1 VSAPANA
8 SPSAPTKASS
18 SWGPGEI
25 ALLVGP
31 FAVAWGAYFALRASM
46 PDDALAPFRSGL
58 YWPDS
63 EPLMLAKGGGIV
75 SRVLLHMGFTF
86 GLGLVL
92 LIVFVLVRSVVSK
105 RQTQSRVGVFICFG
119 LAFLV
124 MLGVSTVPNRLTRI
138 DQARGALVVSHM
150 IPVPPW
156 TMSTEEL
163 AFKEVR
169 ALGARLGVRGTKS
182 KERVVRLFALPASG
196 EPLELGEAE
205 CPGPDDECLEWA
217 DPAAAALAKALG
229 WKGKLRTSMTDGG
242 KLRQYESSARGE

>member
-1 VSAPANA
+1 MTVPATL
-8 SPSAPTKASS
+8 SPSPSPKAGS
-18 SWGPGEI
+18 SWGRGEI
-25 ALLVGP
+25 ALLIGP
-31 FAVAWGAYFALRASM
+31 FVVVWGAYLALRASM

-58 YWPDS
+58 YWPDGA
-63 EPLMLAKGGGIV
+63 PLMMAKGGGIV

-86 GLGLVL
+86 GLGLLL
-92 LIVFVLVRSVVSK
+92 LIVFVVVRSAVSK
-105 RQTQSRVGVFICFG
+105 RETQSRLGVFVCFA

-138 DQARGALVVSHM
+138 DEGRGALVVSHM

-163 AFKEVR
+163 ELEEVR

-182 KERVVRLFALPASG
+182 KERVVRLFALPVTG

-205 CPGPDDECLEWA
+205 CPGTDAECLEWA

-229 WKGKLRTSMTDGG
+229 WKGKLRASMADDG
-242 KLRQYESSARGE
+242 KLRRYESSVARE